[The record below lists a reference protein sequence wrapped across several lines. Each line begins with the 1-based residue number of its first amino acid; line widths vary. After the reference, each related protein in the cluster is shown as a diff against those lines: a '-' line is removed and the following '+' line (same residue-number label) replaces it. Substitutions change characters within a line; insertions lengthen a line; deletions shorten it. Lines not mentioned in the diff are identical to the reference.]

1 MIDKISKQTKGKD
14 CRGQCGHL
22 QCICRELT
30 VSLCFTAL
38 TQDFSPV
45 GGVSGVRGSS
55 LSCFVL
61 IATNRLFLKHPIP

>member
-14 CRGQCGHL
+14 HRGQCGHL

-30 VSLCFTAL
+30 VSLCLTAP

-45 GGVSGVRGSS
+45 GGVSGVGE
-55 LSCFVL
+55 V
-61 IATNRLFLKHPIP
+61 LFLALS